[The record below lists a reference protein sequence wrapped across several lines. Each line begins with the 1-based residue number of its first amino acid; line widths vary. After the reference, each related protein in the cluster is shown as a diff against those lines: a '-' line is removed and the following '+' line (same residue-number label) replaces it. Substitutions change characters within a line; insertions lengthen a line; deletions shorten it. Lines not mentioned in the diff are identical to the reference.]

1 MKSQLEREKLF
12 SLSNEPSAWGA
23 AQLRAAPCPVAKAT
37 KSDAL
42 AENETEWAFLVI
54 YKQFDSGS
62 GHRCSIP
69 IWSALPVSSALFV
82 CSFVT
87 RSHPLAD
94 KDTKCGF
101 APCPKAGTGT
111 GGGSLVREEAQTGR
125 YGASLQEQ
133 LLAVHKLHLTW
144 QICCCPSGDSFIRFD
159 ALLWIC
165 ISVLPLGAADSFQL
179 AQSSGTHAQTQPNYC
194 SFIGFSFTVLG
205 KIVGGVFFF
214 FFSP

>member
-87 RSHPLAD
+87 QSHPLAD
-94 KDTKCGF
+94 KDTECGF

-111 GGGSLVREEAQTGR
+111 KEGHWWGR
-125 YGASLQEQ
+125 KLKQE
-133 LLAVHKLHLTW
+133 
-144 QICCCPSGDSFIRFD
+144 G
-159 ALLWIC
+159 
-165 ISVLPLGAADSFQL
+165 
-179 AQSSGTHAQTQPNYC
+179 
-194 SFIGFSFTVLG
+194 TVLAFRSSSWLCTNC
-205 KIVGGVFFF
+205 IWLDISAVVHPETHSFDLMLCYESVFLCFPWGLLTP
-214 FFSP
+214 SS